1 MAAEKMHTAAESV
14 VEVLG
19 VQGIKENDD
28 GICVPD
34 TKGANGQWGDSLVDD
49 SDGIRGL
56 VCAPAW
62 A

>member
-1 MAAEKMHTAAESV
+1 LAAEKMHTAAESV

-28 GICVPD
+28 GVCVPD
-34 TKGANGQWGDSLVDD
+34 PKGVNGQWGDSLVDN
-49 SDGIRGL
+49 SDGIRGP
-56 VCAPAW
+56 VCTPAW